1 MRPYFPHISQLMMN
15 IIKSSI
21 SLFFLLI
28 ISCNAPNQSVK
39 RFNIVWLVAED
50 LGLYIPPFGDSTI
63 STPNLSRLAK
73 EGVRYT
79 NVYSVSGVCS
89 PSRASIVTGMYPS
102 SIGAH
107 HMRTLSQ
114 QPAAKKKGLINYE
127 VVLPPNV
134 KMVSQILR
142 ENGYYCTNNQKE
154 DYQFYKSIT
163 AWDESSIFAHW
174 RNRPEEFNFFSVFNF
189 GVTHESNLWDP
200 WYRHF
205 DLVPFPPKRDIGKW
219 WEQFSEIEKP
229 LYVSESID
237 ISVPP
242 YLPKNKVVINDMKRM
257 YSNVVELDNKIG
269 LILNQLEEDK
279 LLEKTVIVFYTDH
292 GGPLPREKR
301 LLYDSGINVPM
312 IIRFPNKTRAGELD
326 NRMISFVDFAPTLLS
341 LASINIPNYH
351 QGKAFEGYFKS
362 KKERMYIHAAADR
375 FDEHYDMIR
384 AVRDSRYKYLKNFYP
399 EKPYYLPLEYREN
412 MGTMQQLLTMEKNNE
427 LDSIQSLWF
436 RKEKAKEELFDT
448 DLDPFELRNL
458 ADNPKYQNKLK
469 ELRNECENWM
479 KQVSD
484 KGHMSEVELI
494 ETFWPNR
501 IQPKTEEPIVK
512 MIKNNLVVKCETKG
526 ANIGYKY
533 LKRDLEPWI
542 GWRPYTKPIPYLKG
556 NDKIQFMA
564 HRIGFLPS
572 QKIIY

>member
-1 MRPYFPHISQLMMN
+1 MN
-15 IIKSSI
+15 TIKSSI
-21 SLFFLLI
+21 LLFSFII
-28 ISCNAPNQSVK
+28 ISCNAPNKSVK

-63 STPNLSRLAK
+63 STPNLTRLAE

-174 RNRPEEFNFFSVFNF
+174 RNRPKESNFFSVFNF

-205 DLVPFPPKRDIGKW
+205 DLIPFPPRRDIGKW
-219 WEQFSEIEKP
+219 WEKFSEIEKP

-237 ISVPP
+237 ITVPP
-242 YLPKNKVVINDMKRM
+242 YLPKTKVVIKDMKRM

-269 LILNQLEEDK
+269 LILKQLEEDN

-301 LLYDSGINVPM
+301 LLYDSGIKVPM
-312 IIRFPNKTRAGELD
+312 IIRFPNSNRAGELD

-341 LASINIPNYH
+341 LSNIDIPNYH
-351 QGKAFEGYFKS
+351 QGKAFEGYTKS
-362 KKERMYIHAAADR
+362 KKERIYIHAAADR

-399 EKPYYLPLEYREN
+399 EKPYYLPLEYREK
-412 MGTMQQLLTMEKNNE
+412 MGTMQQLLIMEKNNE

-436 RKEKAKEELFDT
+436 RNGKAKEELFDT
-448 DLDPFELRNL
+448 ELDPFELRNL
-458 ADNPKYQNKLK
+458 ADNPKYSNKLK

-479 KQVSD
+479 QQIGD
-484 KGHMSEVELI
+484 KGHIPEEKLI

-501 IQPKTEEPIVK
+501 IQPKTEKPIVK
-512 MIKNNLVVKCETKG
+512 MIKNNLVVTCETEG

-533 LKRDLEPWI
+533 LKRDLKPWI
-542 GWRPYTKPIPYLKG
+542 GWRPYTKPIHYSKDG
-556 NDKIQFMA
+556 DKIQFKA
-564 HRIGFLPS
+564 HRIGYLPS
-572 QKIIY
+572 EKTIY